1 LRVGEAME
9 LAGMVEPMRLH
20 QPYLLRSND
29 LAPILLAKR
38 EIDVLPAAL
47 AMKPPAAESIVVAL
61 VGMAFEA
68 RIAAGPGV
76 HVICRDSENAMAASL
91 DIALKR
97 GCRSIISFGIAGGLA
112 PHLRPGD
119 WIIAS
124 SVIDAQHV
132 RPTDKAWTEKLLG
145 LIPGAGHAP
154 IAGVD
159 AAVTNPRDKRRMHV
173 STGAATVDIESH
185 LVARLASTHGMN
197 FAAVRVVVDPAH
209 RAVPD
214 AAMAG
219 MRPGGGTSAMAV
231 MRELAARPSQ
241 LSGLL
246 RVAVDA
252 YAAHSALRRVRRL
265 LGPGFGLLDTGK
277 A

>member
-1 LRVGEAME
+1 MGAVME
-9 LAGMVEPMRLH
+9 QAGMVEPSRLH
-20 QPYLLRSND
+20 PPYFPQSND
-29 LAPILLAKR
+29 LAPIPPASS
-38 EIDVLPAAL
+38 EINALPAVL
-47 AMKPPAAESIVVAL
+47 AVEPPGTESLVVAL

-76 HVICRDSENAMAASL
+76 HVICRSSEKAIAASL
-91 DIALKR
+91 DTALKR

-124 SVIDAQHV
+124 SIIDAQHV

-145 LIPGAGHAP
+145 MMPGAGHAP

-159 AAVTNPRDKRRMHV
+159 TVVTDPKDKQHMHNT
-173 STGAATVDIESH
+173 TGAATVDIESH
-185 LVARLASTHGMN
+185 LVARLASAHGLN
-197 FAAVRVVVDPAH
+197 FAAVRVVIDPAH
-209 RAVPD
+209 RAVP
-214 AAMAG
+214 AAALAG

-231 MRELAARPSQ
+231 MRELIARPSQ

-246 RVAVDA
+246 RIAVDA
-252 YAAHSALRRVRRL
+252 YAAHSTLRRVRRT
-265 LGPGFGLLDTGK
+265 LGPDFGLAETGK

>member
-1 LRVGEAME
+1 ME
-9 LAGMVEPMRLH
+9 PSRLH
-20 QPYLLRSND
+20 PPYLPRSSD
-29 LAPILLAKR
+29 LALTTPAKR
-38 EIDVLPAAL
+38 EIDVLPATL
-47 AMKPPAAESIVVAL
+47 AMEPTVAESLVVAV

-76 HVICRDSENAMAASL
+76 HVICRDSEKAIADSL

-145 LIPGAGHAP
+145 MIPGAGHAP
-154 IAGVD
+154 IVGVD
-159 AAVTNPRDKRRMHV
+159 TAVTNPRDKRHMHV
-173 STGAATVDIESH
+173 TTGAATVDIESH
-185 LVARLASTHGMN
+185 LVARLASAHGLN

-209 RAVPD
+209 RAVPE

-219 MRPGGGTSAMAV
+219 MRPGGGTSATAV
-231 MRELAARPSQ
+231 IRELIARPSQ
-241 LSGLL
+241 LFGLF

-252 YAAHSALRRVRRL
+252 YTAHSALRRVRRL
-265 LGPGFGLLDTGK
+265 LGPGFGLIETGEV
-277 A
+277 